1 MVFYSNQREKFM
13 NLQELERIV
22 AEILQRAELTQGI
35 ERYQELL
42 YLLKEK
48 HVNVAD
54 DEHFQHLY
62 RNFYALSHRV
72 APFYP
77 AYFNAF
83 QDALTTPDMS
93 HREIFDTISEISHF
107 CEISFSSKILH
118 NLNQNIPIYDSI
130 VGWYHFGFKFIK
142 SQKLDF
148 AGNKQIAWDMYLEYK
163 KQFMEYMESNDAKL
177 IVQMFDDAFPQY
189 KTLFTAVKKVD
200 FVLWQDRIKVDGN
213 IITRIQI
220 PDQYKCQQ

>member
-1 MVFYSNQREKFM
+1 M

-22 AEILQRAELTQGI
+22 AEILQKPALQLGI
-35 ERYQELL
+35 ESYQELL
-42 YLLKEK
+42 YLLKEQ
-48 HVNVAD
+48 HVNVAH

-62 RNFYALSHRV
+62 QKFYALRHRS
-72 APFYP
+72 ALFYP
-77 AYFNAF
+77 AYFNIF
-83 QDALTTPDMS
+83 QEALTDSQDSPKD
-93 HREIFDTISEISHF
+93 IFNNVSGIARF
-107 CEISFSSKILH
+107 CEISYASKILH
-118 NLNQNIPIYDSI
+118 NLDQNTPIYDSV
-130 VGWYHFGFKFIK
+130 VGRYHFGFKFSK